1 MSNRLARLEAQ
12 IEQWIEGS
20 LARLLAGR
28 LQAREVAIRLA
39 RAMEDHALPG
49 VSGER
54 LAPTRYRIRLHP
66 DDAAALQSEAPDLV
80 NSLTDELL
88 IFARELDLTFPA
100 SPTISIEPDAAVEP
114 NGVFVVAASDPK
126 SETQP
131 MPATANAEPASV
143 ITALPKAYLIV
154 EGDKHVPLNRAVITL
169 GRRLDNTIILDDP
182 RVSRHHAQLRQ
193 RYGRWLLYDL
203 GSASGTY
210 VNNHRIDECVLRA
223 GDVIALAGVMLIYG
237 EEETATPD
245 DTGHTA
251 PLANRPASAEPRLK
265 DE

>member
-20 LARLLAGR
+20 LARLLAER

-54 LAPTRYRIRLHP
+54 LAPTRYQIRLCP
-66 DDAAALQSEAPDLV
+66 DDAVALQSESPDLIK
-80 NSLTDELL
+80 SLTNELL

-100 SPTISIEPDAAVEP
+100 SPTISIEADETVEP
-114 NGVFVVAASDPK
+114 NGISVVAASEPK

-131 MPATANAEPASV
+131 MPALPNAELAS
-143 ITALPKAYLIV
+143 ALSAPPKAYLII
-154 EGDKHVPLNRAVITL
+154 EGDKHVSLNRAVVTL

-193 RYGRWLLYDL
+193 RYGRWVLYDL
-203 GSASGTY
+203 GSASGTF

-223 GDVIALAGVMLIYG
+223 GDVISLAGVMLIYG
-237 EEETATPD
+237 EEEAEAPD
-245 DTGHTA
+245 DTGYTT
-251 PLANRPASAEPRLK
+251 PLPNRPTSAEPRLK